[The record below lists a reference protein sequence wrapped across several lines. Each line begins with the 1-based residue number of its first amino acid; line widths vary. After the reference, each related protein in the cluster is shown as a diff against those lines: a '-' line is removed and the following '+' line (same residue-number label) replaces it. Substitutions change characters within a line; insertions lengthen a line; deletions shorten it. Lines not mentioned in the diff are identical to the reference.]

1 MKVMYNTSMSNK
13 PPSTKNIEKALG
25 IADDIS
31 KIGNLSSDEEKKKQ
45 FEERQKKLKEIQEQ
59 MQKKRTGYEDDKA
72 YIKDMYKEL
81 AETAMIGVR
90 IMQEEAG
97 MTGDYKNVE
106 SLAAAA
112 NAVKAALDGL
122 KSVEIDEEKLRI
134 ERDKVDIRRVAANS
148 ILSKTPSIGDGNTVN
163 NTIVHVGTTGDLIR
177 ALKQA
182 EREEQKIVETQAE
195 IIDPKEDKEKD
206 E

>member
-1 MKVMYNTSMSNK
+1 MYNTNMANK

-31 KIGNLSSDEEKKKQ
+31 KLGNLSSDEEKKRQ
-45 FEERQKKLKEIQEQ
+45 FEERQKKLKDIQEQ

-134 ERDKVDIRRVAANS
+134 EREKLDIRRVTANS
-148 ILSKTPSIGDGNTVN
+148 ILNKTPALGDTVN
-163 NTIVHVGTTGDLIR
+163 NTTVYVGSTGDLIR

-182 EREEQKIVETQAE
+182 DNDEKNKTIEATVE
-195 IIDPKEDKEKD
+195 ILDPKEEKD
-206 E
+206 KDN

>member
-1 MKVMYNTSMSNK
+1 MYNTNMANK

-31 KIGNLSSDEEKKKQ
+31 KLGNLSSDEEKKRQ
-45 FEERQKKLKEIQEQ
+45 FEERQKKLKDIQEQ

-134 ERDKVDIRRVAANS
+134 EREKLDIRRVTANS
-148 ILSKTPSIGDGNTVN
+148 ILNKTPALGDTVN
-163 NTIVHVGTTGDLIR
+163 NTTVYVGSTGDLIR

-182 EREEQKIVETQAE
+182 DNDEKNKTIEATAE
-195 IIDPKEDKEKD
+195 ILDPEEEKEKD
-206 E
+206 D

>member
-1 MKVMYNTSMSNK
+1 MSNK

-31 KIGNLSSDEEKKKQ
+31 KLGNISSDDEKKKQ
-45 FEERQKKLKEIQEQ
+45 FEERQKKLKDIQEQ

-134 ERDKVDIRRVAANS
+134 EREKLDIRRVTANS
-148 ILSKTPSIGDGNTVN
+148 ILNKTPALGDTVN
-163 NTIVHVGTTGDLIR
+163 NTTVYVGSTGDLIR

-182 EREEQKIVETQAE
+182 DNDEKNKTIEATAE
-195 IIDPKEDKEKD
+195 ILDPKEEKEKD

>member
-1 MKVMYNTSMSNK
+1 MKVMYNTIMSNK

-31 KIGNLSSDEEKKKQ
+31 KLGNMSSDDEKKKQ
-45 FEERQKKLKEIQEQ
+45 FEERQKKLKDIQEQ

-134 ERDKVDIRRVAANS
+134 EREKLDIRRVTANS
-148 ILSKTPSIGDGNTVN
+148 ILNKTPALGDTVN
-163 NTIVHVGTTGDLIR
+163 NTTVYVGSTGDLIR

-182 EREEQKIVETQAE
+182 DNDEKNKTIEATAE
-195 IIDPKEDKEKD
+195 IIDPKEEKEKD

>member
-1 MKVMYNTSMSNK
+1 MKVMYNTIMSNK

-31 KIGNLSSDEEKKKQ
+31 KLGNMSSDEEKKRQ
-45 FEERQKKLKEIQEQ
+45 FEERQKKLKDIQEQ

-134 ERDKVDIRRVAANS
+134 EREKLDIRRVTANS
-148 ILSKTPSIGDGNTVN
+148 ILNKTPALGDTVN
-163 NTIVHVGTTGDLIR
+163 NTTVYVGSTGDLIR

-182 EREEQKIVETQAE
+182 DNDEKNKTIEATAE
-195 IIDPKEDKEKD
+195 ILDPKEEKEKD

>member
-1 MKVMYNTSMSNK
+1 
-13 PPSTKNIEKALG
+13 
-25 IADDIS
+25 
-31 KIGNLSSDEEKKKQ
+31 
-45 FEERQKKLKEIQEQ
+45 
-59 MQKKRTGYEDDKA
+59 
-72 YIKDMYKEL
+72 MYKEL

-134 ERDKVDIRRVAANS
+134 EREKLDIRRVTANS
-148 ILSKTPSIGDGNTVN
+148 ILNKTPALGDTVN
-163 NTIVHVGTTGDLIR
+163 NTTVYVGSTGDLIR

-182 EREEQKIVETQAE
+182 DNDEKNKTIEATAE
-195 IIDPKEDKEKD
+195 ILDPKEEKEKD

>member
-1 MKVMYNTSMSNK
+1 MSNK

-31 KIGNLSSDEEKKKQ
+31 KLGNMSSDDEKKKQ
-45 FEERQKKLKEIQEQ
+45 FEERQKKLKDIQEQ

-134 ERDKVDIRRVAANS
+134 EREKLDIRRVTANS
-148 ILSKTPSIGDGNTVN
+148 ILNKTPALGDTVN
-163 NTIVHVGTTGDLIR
+163 NTTVYVGSTGDLIR

-182 EREEQKIVETQAE
+182 DNDEKNKTIEATAE
-195 IIDPKEDKEKD
+195 IIDPKEEKEKD

>member
-1 MKVMYNTSMSNK
+1 MKVMYNTIMSNK

-31 KIGNLSSDEEKKKQ
+31 KLGNISSDDEKKKQ
-45 FEERQKKLKEIQEQ
+45 FEERQKKLKDIQEQ

-134 ERDKVDIRRVAANS
+134 EREKLDIRRVTANS
-148 ILSKTPSIGDGNTVN
+148 ILNKTPALGDTVN
-163 NTIVHVGTTGDLIR
+163 NTTVYVGSTGDLIR

-182 EREEQKIVETQAE
+182 DNDEKNKTIEATAE
-195 IIDPKEDKEKD
+195 ILDPKEEKEKD